1 MKKNKIALITGIT
14 GQDGSLLAKFLLKKN
29 YIVHGVKRR
38 SSSLNTLRIDDIYQ
52 DAQLKNKNF
61 ILHYGDMTDSS
72 NITSL
77 VSKIKPNE
85 IYNLAAQSH
94 VKVSFETPEYTA
106 NCDAMGPLRILEAI
120 RNCNLEK
127 KTKYYQASTSEMF
140 GTSKPPQSEKTV
152 FQPASPYGSAKLY
165 GYWITK
171 NYRDAYDIFASNG
184 ILFNH
189 EGPLRGETFV
199 TKKITIAAAKISKG
213 MQKKL
218 YLGNLNAKRDWGDAR
233 DFVEGMWKIL
243 QHPKPDDFVLATGK
257 SFTVRRFVELA
268 FKEVNIN
275 IRWRGKGLNEVGYN
289 SSNKKTIIEID
300 KRYFR
305 PNEVD
310 FLQGNYAKSKKLLD
324 WKPKITLNQMI
335 KDMIAH
341 DLKNID

>member
-38 SSSLNTLRIDDIYQ
+38 SSSLNTSRIDDIYQ
-52 DAQLKNKNF
+52 DTQLKNKNF

-335 KDMIAH
+335 KDMIAY

>member
-1 MKKNKIALITGIT
+1 
-14 GQDGSLLAKFLLKKN
+14 
-29 YIVHGVKRR
+29 
-38 SSSLNTLRIDDIYQ
+38 
-52 DAQLKNKNF
+52 
-61 ILHYGDMTDSS
+61 
-72 NITSL
+72 
-77 VSKIKPNE
+77 
-85 IYNLAAQSH
+85 
-94 VKVSFETPEYTA
+94 
-106 NCDAMGPLRILEAI
+106 
-120 RNCNLEK
+120 
-127 KTKYYQASTSEMF
+127 
-140 GTSKPPQSEKTV
+140 
-152 FQPASPYGSAKLY
+152 
-165 GYWITK
+165 
-171 NYRDAYDIFASNG
+171 
-184 ILFNH
+184 
-189 EGPLRGETFV
+189 
-199 TKKITIAAAKISKG
+199 